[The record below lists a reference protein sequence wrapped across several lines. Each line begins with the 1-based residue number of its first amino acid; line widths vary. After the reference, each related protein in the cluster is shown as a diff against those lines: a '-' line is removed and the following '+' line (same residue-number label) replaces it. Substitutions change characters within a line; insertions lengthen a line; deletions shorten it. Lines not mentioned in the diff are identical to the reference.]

1 VAVTWAR
8 QALERE
14 LYWRTDPVAG
24 EPLSPAEELRVRVE
38 ELARALRRDAT
49 QAAPWGDPSLSSST
63 GLKRKYKIAL
73 HRLLRPLSRRY
84 DRISAELAA
93 TCVAL
98 ADLSRRFE
106 TESEQ
111 LRQEIAALQRDR
123 AAGGSE
129 ATTGDR

>member
-14 LYWRTDPVAG
+14 LYWQTDPVAG
-24 EPLSPAEELRVRVE
+24 EQLSPAEELRVRAE

-49 QAAPWGDPSLSSST
+49 QAAPWGDPSLSSSA
-63 GLKRKYKIAL
+63 GLKRKYNIAL
-73 HRLLRPLSRRY
+73 HRLFRPLTRRY

-98 ADLSRRFE
+98 ADLARRYE

-111 LRQEIAALQRDR
+111 LRQEIAALQQERMTER
-123 AAGGSE
+123 SE
-129 ATTGDR
+129 GAPGNR

>member
-8 QALERE
+8 QALDRE

-24 EPLSPAEELRVRVE
+24 EPLSPAEDLRVRVE

-73 HRLLRPLSRRY
+73 HRLLRPLTRRY

-93 TCVAL
+93 ACVAL
-98 ADLSRRFE
+98 ADLARRSE
-106 TESEQ
+106 TESDQ
-111 LRQEIAALQRDR
+111 LRQEIATLQEELRTVR
-123 AAGGSE
+123 AP
-129 ATTGDR
+129 TGPGD

>member
-73 HRLLRPLSRRY
+73 HRMFRPLTRRY

-93 TCVAL
+93 TCMAL
-98 ADLSRRFE
+98 ADLVRRLE
-106 TESEQ
+106 TESDQ
-111 LRQEIAALQRDR
+111 LRQEIATLQEELR
-123 AAGGSE
+123 AGRSAAVSS
-129 ATTGDR
+129 D

>member
-24 EPLSPAEELRVRVE
+24 EPLSPAEDLRVRVE

-63 GLKRKYKIAL
+63 GLKRKYKIVL
-73 HRLLRPLSRRY
+73 HRLLRPLTRRY

-98 ADLSRRFE
+98 ADLARHSE
-106 TESEQ
+106 TEAEQ
-111 LRQEIAALQRDR
+111 LRQEIATLQDELR
-123 AAGGSE
+123 AVRASGP
-129 ATTGDR
+129 GD

>member
-1 VAVTWAR
+1 MAVTWAR

-24 EPLSPAEELRVRVE
+24 EPLSPAEDLRVRVE

-73 HRLLRPLSRRY
+73 HRLLRPLTRRY
-84 DRISAELAA
+84 DRITAELAS

-98 ADLSRRFE
+98 ADLARRSE
-106 TESEQ
+106 TESDQ
-111 LRQEIAALQRDR
+111 LRQEIATLQEKLR
-123 AAGGSE
+123 AVRASAGP
-129 ATTGDR
+129 GD

>member
-1 VAVTWAR
+1 MAVTWAR
-8 QALERE
+8 QALDRE

-24 EPLSPAEELRVRVE
+24 GPLSPAEDLRVRIE

-73 HRLLRPLSRRY
+73 HRLLRPLTRRY

-98 ADLSRRFE
+98 ADLARRSE

-111 LRQEIAALQRDR
+111 LRQEIAALQDELR
-123 AAGGSE
+123 AVRASGP
-129 ATTGDR
+129 DD